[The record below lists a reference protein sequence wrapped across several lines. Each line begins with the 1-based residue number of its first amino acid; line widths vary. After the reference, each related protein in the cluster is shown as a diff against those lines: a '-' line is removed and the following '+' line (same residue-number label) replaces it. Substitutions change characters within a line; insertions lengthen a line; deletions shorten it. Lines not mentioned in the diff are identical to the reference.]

1 MLLSKVVAA
10 SVVLA
15 GIATPQD
22 FAPEVQLLTRIKA
35 HLREELSQIPNY
47 TCLETIARFHKEPGR
62 PAQGRGQLKPLDT
75 VRLEIVYSDHRE
87 WYGSP
92 GDRKLSVD

>member
-10 SVVLA
+10 SVVLT

-22 FAPEVQLLTRIKA
+22 IAPDVRLLTRIKA

-47 TCLETIARFHKEPGR
+47 TCLETIERFHKEPGNR
-62 PAQGRGQLKPLDT
+62 AIQLTTED
-75 VRLEIVYSDHRE
+75 
-87 WYGSP
+87 G
-92 GDRKLSVD
+92 